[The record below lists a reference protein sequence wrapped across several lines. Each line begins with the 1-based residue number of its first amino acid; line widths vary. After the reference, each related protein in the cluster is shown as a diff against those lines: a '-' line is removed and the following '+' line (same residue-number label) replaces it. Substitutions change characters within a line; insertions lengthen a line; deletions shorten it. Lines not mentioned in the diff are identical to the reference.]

1 MPYNFSAQSTGLT
14 YLGPF
19 IAAFLAMLLVGPLTD
34 FSARVLSKRNHG
46 IFEPEFR
53 LTPIVLYLFFGILG
67 FVGYGWTL
75 QDGTPWIGPVM
86 FFSISNFGVVM
97 GSTAG
102 ISYVIDSHRHSADA
116 ALGSLIFWKNI
127 WSFSLTWNLV
137 DQIIQYGTR
146 DVFAIVAALIAFA
159 CLTTIP
165 IWIFGKRLRSW
176 TFRTLNFGESETSVV
191 SH

>member
-116 ALGSLIFWKNI
+116 ALGSLIFWKYVRTV
-127 WSFSLTWNLV
+127 WLEPCRSDHPVWDTGCVCHCCSV
-137 DQIIQYGTR
+137 DRVCVLDNDPHLDLRQAPQELDLPYSQFR
-146 DVFAIVAALIAFA
+146 
-159 CLTTIP
+159 
-165 IWIFGKRLRSW
+165 GK
-176 TFRTLNFGESETSVV
+176 
-191 SH
+191 